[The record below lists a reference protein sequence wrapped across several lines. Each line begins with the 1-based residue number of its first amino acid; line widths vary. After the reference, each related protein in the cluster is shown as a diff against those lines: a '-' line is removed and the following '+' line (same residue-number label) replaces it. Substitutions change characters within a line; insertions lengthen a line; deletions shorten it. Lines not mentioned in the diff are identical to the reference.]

1 MELSKRERSVDEVF
15 VRRDVIDAAK
25 LRRLCVA
32 SNGRG
37 AVQTLSHVGAIAVT
51 GYLLWLMRGTWWA
64 LPIFALHGVLLN
76 FLYAGQH
83 ELSHWTVFRT
93 GWLNEWVGRAFG
105 FVLFYPR
112 TFDQVQHMA
121 HHRFTQDWAR
131 DGELARPR
139 YTMSSYLLWMSGV
152 SYWYT
157 RWRRILRFSFGI
169 VTEPYL
175 PAKRHAELMRE
186 ARWHLAGY
194 ALIAGLSLALH
205 SWAAVILWLAPM
217 LAMKPVHQLQNTI
230 EHLGLPHE
238 DNVLANTRSTR
249 TNALMRWLAWQMQY
263 HTAHHA
269 FPGVPFH
276 RLRELHD
283 AIFTSRGTSPPTMTY
298 MAFQIAVLRAFAR
311 GRTEADYA
319 DDHTWIADAPHG

>member
-1 MELSKRERSVDEVF
+1 MRFLRRERSLDEVF
-15 VRRDVIDAAK
+15 VRRDVIDGAK
-25 LRRLCVA
+25 LRSLCVA
-32 SNGRG
+32 SNTRG

-51 GYLLWLMRGTWWA
+51 GTLLWISRGTLWM
-64 LPIFALHGVLLN
+64 LPLFAVHGILLN

-131 DGELARPR
+131 DGELARER
-139 YTMSSYLLWMSGV
+139 YTLRSYLLWMSGV

-157 RWRRILRFSFGI
+157 RWRRILRFSVGI
-169 VTEPYL
+169 ITEPYL
-175 PAKRHAELMRE
+175 PAKRHAELVRE
-186 ARWHLAGY
+186 ARLHLAGY
-194 ALIAGLSLALH
+194 ALIATMSLWMQ
-205 SWAAVILWLAPM
+205 SAAAAILWLAPM
-217 LAMKPVHQLQNTI
+217 LAMKAVHQLQNTI

-238 DNVLANTRSTR
+238 DNVLVNTRSTR
-249 TNALMRWLAWQMQY
+249 TNALMRWLGWQMQY

-276 RLRELHD
+276 RLRELHE
-283 AIFTSRGTSPPTMTY
+283 AIFTARGAAPPSMSY
-298 MAFQIAVLRAFAR
+298 VGFQIAVLRAFAR
-311 GRTEADYA
+311 GKTEADYP
-319 DDHTWIADAPHG
+319 DDRTWIADPSRG

>member
-1 MELSKRERSVDEVF
+1 MDEVF

-25 LRRLCVA
+25 LRGLCVA
-32 SNGRG
+32 SNREG
-37 AVQTLSHVGAIAVT
+37 AIQTLSHLAALALT
-51 GYLLWLMRGTWWA
+51 GTLLWLWRGSWWA
-64 LPIFALHGVLLN
+64 LPVFALHGVLLN

-93 GWLNEWVGRAFG
+93 GWLNEWVGRVFG
-105 FVLFYPR
+105 FILFYPR

-121 HHRFTQDWAR
+121 HHRFTQDWTR
-131 DGELARPR
+131 DGELARER
-139 YTMSSYLLWMSGV
+139 YTLGSYLLWMSGL

-157 RWRRILRFSFGI
+157 RWRRILRFSCGMI
-169 VTEPYL
+169 TEPYL
-175 PAKRHAELMRE
+175 PAKRHAELSRE

-194 ALIAGLSLALH
+194 ALIAGASVVTR
-205 SWAAVILWLAPM
+205 SWAAVFLWLAPM
-217 LAMKPVHQLQNTI
+217 LAMKGVHQLQNTI

-249 TNALMRWLAWQMQY
+249 TNAIMRWLAWQMQY

-276 RLRELHD
+276 RLRELHE
-283 AIFTSRGTSPPTMTY
+283 AIFTSRGNEPPSMTY
-298 MAFQIAVLRAFAR
+298 WGFQVAVLRAFAH
-311 GRTEADYA
+311 GRTEADYP
-319 DDHTWIADAPHG
+319 DDRTWIADAPHG

>member
-1 MELSKRERSVDEVF
+1 MDEVF
-15 VRRDVIDAAK
+15 VRRDVIDAAQ
-25 LRRLCVA
+25 LRSLCVA
-32 SNGRG
+32 SDG
-37 AVQTLSHVGAIAVT
+37 AGAIQALSHVGAIVVT
-51 GYLLWLMRGTWWA
+51 GTLLWLWRGTWWSVP
-64 LPIFALHGVLLN
+64 LFAVHGVLLN

-93 GWLNEWVGRAFG
+93 GWLNEWVGRVFG

-131 DGELARPR
+131 DGELARER
-139 YTMSSYLLWMSGV
+139 YTLGAYLLWMSGV
-152 SYWYT
+152 TYWYT
-157 RWRRILRFSFGI
+157 RWRRILRFSLGV

-175 PAKRHAELMRE
+175 PVKRHAELSRE

-194 ALIAGLSLALH
+194 ASIAGISVAAH

-217 LAMKPVHQLQNTI
+217 LAMKGVHQLQNTI

-238 DNVLANTRSTR
+238 DNVLVNTRSTR
-249 TNALMRWLAWQMQY
+249 TNAVTRWLGWQMQY

-276 RLRELHD
+276 RLRELHE
-283 AIFTSRGTSPPTMTY
+283 AIFTSRGTAPPSMTY
-298 MAFQIAVLRAFAR
+298 MGFQIAVLRAFAR
-311 GRTEADYA
+311 GKTEADYP
-319 DDHTWIADAPHG
+319 DDRTWIADPPHG

>member
-1 MELSKRERSVDEVF
+1 MDEVF
-15 VRRDVIDAAK
+15 VRREVIDPAQ
-25 LRRLCVA
+25 LRALCVA
-32 SNGRG
+32 SNREG
-37 AVQTLSHVGAIAVT
+37 ALQAGSHLAAIAVT
-51 GYLLWLMRGTWWA
+51 GALLWLTRGTWWA
-64 LPIFALHGVLLN
+64 VPLFAVQGVLLN

-93 GWLNEWVGRAFG
+93 AWLNEWLGRVFG

-112 TFDQVQHMA
+112 TFDQVQHIA

-131 DGELARPR
+131 DGELARER
-139 YTMSSYLLWMSGV
+139 YTLWSYVLWMSGLT
-152 SYWYT
+152 YWYT
-157 RWRRILRFSFGI
+157 RWRRILRFSFAI

-175 PAKRHAELMRE
+175 APKRRSELIRE

-194 ALIAGLSLALH
+194 VLIAALSLWAR

-217 LAMKPVHQLQNTI
+217 LTMKGVHQLQNTI

-238 DNVLANTRSTR
+238 DNVLVNTRSTR
-249 TNALMRWLAWQMQY
+249 TNAVMRWLGWQMQY

-276 RLRELHD
+276 RLKILHE
-283 AIFTSRGTSPPTMTY
+283 AIFTSRAAAPPTMTY
-298 MAFQIAVLRAFAR
+298 LGFQMAVLRAFAR
-311 GRTEADYA
+311 GKTEADYP
-319 DDHTWIADAPHG
+319 DDGTWITDRPHG

>member
-1 MELSKRERSVDEVF
+1 MEKCLVDEVF
-15 VRRDVIDAAK
+15 ERREVIDAAK
-25 LRRLCVA
+25 LRSLCVP
-32 SNGRG
+32 SNTQG
-37 AVQTLSHVGAIAVT
+37 VIQTLSHLGAIASSGT
-51 GYLLWLMRGTWWA
+51 LLWVCRDSIWGVPL
-64 LPIFALHGVLLN
+64 FAIHGILLN

-93 GWLNEWVGRAFG
+93 GWLNEWVGRVFG

-131 DGELARPR
+131 DGELARAR
-139 YTMSSYLLWMSGV
+139 YTLTSYLLWMSGV

-157 RWRRILRFSFGI
+157 RWRRILRFCFGI

-175 PAKRHAELMRE
+175 PQKRHAELIRE

-194 ALIAGLSLALH
+194 AVIAGGYLAMH

-217 LAMKPVHQLQNTI
+217 LAMKCVHQLQNTI

-238 DNVLANTRSTR
+238 DNVLINTRSTR
-249 TNALMRWLAWQMQY
+249 TNALMRWLGWRMQY

-276 RLRELHD
+276 RLRELNE
-283 AIFTSRGTSPPTMTY
+283 AIFTARGAAPPSMTY
-298 MAFQIAVLRAFAR
+298 LGFQMAVLRAFAR
-311 GRTEADYA
+311 GRTEADYP
-319 DDHTWIADAPHG
+319 DDATWISDSLHA